1 MNIRRV
7 IVNFIFL
14 LASFILQSTVFRALD
29 FGGIAPNL
37 LLIFTASLGFIKGDK
52 AGLLAGFFCGLLY
65 DVFFG
70 AYLGFYALIFMYVG
84 FLIGKLHE
92 IFFSNNVAIPITFIT
107 IADFVYGFICYVLLF
122 MFRNRFDIKFYMM
135 NIIIPEVVYT
145 ALVAIIYYPIILKV
159 NNKIDEIE
167 QRSAKKFV

>member
-1 MNIRRV
+1 M
-7 IVNFIFL
+7 
-14 LASFILQSTVFRALD
+14 
-29 FGGIAPNL
+29 
-37 LLIFTASLGFIKGDK
+37 
-52 AGLLAGFFCGLLY
+52 LAGFFCGLLY